1 MFICH
6 VGGTLCPVFASFPA
20 TLRTVK
26 QESSFLSWSGK
37 GVIVWYC
44 FVNNKAH
51 SLGIAVNSGF
61 SSVKKGFLP
70 WDARFFTA
78 KTVAV
83 TVSCRDHALW
93 RRSSWQRRR
102 LSQRWRRSSCRQRG
116 KSPLRYSGL
125 RQYLFATG
133 DSPGVQLFQNV
144 RIFRFSITKES
155 CLSFFLPCLFYRLL
169 INSGLEEENVRHGS
183 FRISF
188 QIEKPSDKG
197 YCLFC

>member
-1 MFICH
+1 MQKPFENNFNTSQTPSSMPFMID
-6 VGGTLCPVFASFPA
+6 FDRNAASLLRSCCSLSRLKLA
-20 TLRTVK
+20 SLGQQTLRTIK

-155 CLSFFLPCLFYRLL
+155 CLSFFLPCLF
-169 INSGLEEENVRHGS
+169 
-183 FRISF
+183 
-188 QIEKPSDKG
+188 
-197 YCLFC
+197 